1 MMDNSQLLDAVQVLL
16 EGMEKRIDQ
25 KMDVRFDAVIRRLD
39 SIDLR
44 LASLDREFAM
54 QAGFIA
60 HLVTWSDKVED
71 EVIRLSTEMAD
82 VRARVAKLEGI
93 HGAA

>member
-1 MMDNSQLLDAVQVLL
+1 MDNDQLLDAIQKLL
-16 EGMEKRIDQ
+16 EGMESRVNQ
-25 KMDVRFDAVIRRLD
+25 RFEQVDVRFDAVIRRLD

-54 QAGFIA
+54 QAGFIS
-60 HLVTWSDKVED
+60 HIVEWSDKVED

-82 VRARVAKLEGI
+82 VRARLAKLEG
-93 HGAA
+93 ASA

>member
-25 KMDVRFDAVIRRLD
+25 KMDLRFDAVIRRLD
-39 SIDLR
+39 SVDLR

-54 QAGFIA
+54 QAGFIS
-60 HLVTWSDKVED
+60 HIVEWSDKVED

-82 VRARVAKLEGI
+82 VRARVAKLEGSL
-93 HGAA
+93 GAA